1 MKAMRRIL
9 GVCLAVG
16 FVMFIFA
23 RGWATDQK
31 KPTVERSSLVTVTA
45 TVEALNLENR
55 MITLKGPKEN
65 TVTFKVDERVKNLP
79 QVKVGDQVIAKYYE
93 SVAVRMA
100 EAGEPLATSTGGVT
114 SAKPGQMPGAVAAK
128 QVTVT
133 ASVEAID
140 KKTPSITLKGP
151 EGNVVT
157 VRVMDP
163 KNLEK
168 VKVEDKLT
176 ITYTEALAISV
187 ERAGK

>member
-1 MKAMRRIL
+1 MRRIL

-23 RGWATDQK
+23 RGWAADQK

-79 QVKVGDQVIAKYYE
+79 QVKAGDQVIAKYYE